1 MLSYDSLPM
10 DRPLSV
16 GIVEG
21 DRALGAN
28 LRRMF
33 EATPSTR
40 CVGVWNSAKEGL
52 TQIDALR
59 PQVVLMNTNL
69 PGMPVDRA
77 TALIRRFLPK
87 TQVLIISDDGDTRK
101 INEAFQAGACGYL
114 VVPKAG
120 GRSAGTPMP
129 VDFVH
134 AVAAVA
140 RGGAEESENLA
151 VVRQDKSLALTER
164 ETTVAR
170 LISEGLTNKEIADRM
185 DIQPSTVH
193 SYTKSIFAKLHVRS
207 RTEVAVRYV
216 EMARRVVA

>member
-1 MLSYDSLPM
+1 MLSYASLPM

-28 LRRMF
+28 LQRMF
-33 EATPSTR
+33 EATPSTH

-52 TQIDALR
+52 MQIDALR

-69 PGMPVDRA
+69 PGMAVDRA

-87 TQVLIISDDGDTRK
+87 TQVLIISDDGDTAK

-114 VVPKAG
+114 VVPKANPQ
-120 GRSAGTPMP
+120 SADTCSA

-140 RGGAEESENLA
+140 RGAAGEMES
-151 VVRQDKSLALTER
+151 RPMDTRDKSLALTER

-185 DIQPSTVH
+185 GIQPSTVH

-216 EMARRVVA
+216 EMARRGAA